1 MGVVAQRLNGIVVID
16 KPEGIASYDVV
27 RRLKG
32 LVSGVKVG
40 FLGTLDPLATGVLPI
55 LLGEGTKLAP
65 FLEAGRKVYEASL
78 LLGVVTD
85 TQDREGEVV
94 KTVDLAA
101 CDVSSSKIEEVIK
114 RFRGK
119 IMQRPPM
126 FSALKLK
133 GVPLYKLAR
142 RGEEAERALREVEI
156 YELNVTEI
164 DLPSV
169 SLYIECSKG
178 TYIRTLAHDIGKEL
192 GCGAHVTALRRTR
205 SGPFALEDAL
215 PLAEVE
221 VLLRQ
226 RRLKQ
231 HLISLAQAMA
241 FLPAMEVGEAAAREI
256 SHGQVLPVEGV
267 HQRRQLEAPQVPS
280 VAQQHLPPDGTP
292 SSAEIILRCGADNQ
306 FSIQKRAGHFNKNMV
321 VGMPHSGRGLKE
333 GEVVKVV
340 AKKEGGLVAVAEI
353 RQGDRGLVL
362 RPLRVFHD
370 AFTKRRLYG
379 KKKDSIMVDQG
390 GR

>member
-1 MGVVAQRLNGIVVID
+1 MTEFVLRLNGIVVID

-40 FLGTLDPLATGVLPI
+40 FLGTLDPLATGVLPL

-85 TQDREGEVV
+85 TQDREGQILQS
-94 KTVDLAA
+94 VDLGAYDLSPA
-101 CDVSSSKIEEVIK
+101 KIEEVIK
-114 RFRGK
+114 QFRGK

-126 FSALKLK
+126 YSALKHK
-133 GVPLYKLAR
+133 GEPLYKLAR

-156 YELNVTEI
+156 YELRVTEI
-164 DLPSV
+164 NPPSLG
-169 SLYIECSKG
+169 LYVECSKG
-178 TYIRTLAHDIGKEL
+178 TYIRTLAHDIGGAL
-192 GCGAHVTALRRTR
+192 GCGASVAALRRTR
-205 SGPFALEDAL
+205 SGPFSIDVAL

-231 HLISLAQAMA
+231 HLIPLAQAMG
-241 FLPAMEVGEAAAREI
+241 FLPVMEVGEMAALQI
-256 SHGQVLPVEGV
+256 SHGQVIPLRGV
-267 HQRRQLEAPQVPS
+267 DQEIPQVP
-280 VAQQHLPPDGTP
+280 L
-292 SSAEIILRCGADNQ
+292 
-306 FSIQKRAGHFNKNMV
+306 HFNKNMV

-333 GEVVKVV
+333 GEVVRVV
-340 AKKEGGLVAVAEI
+340 TKKEGGLVAVAEI
-353 RQGDRGLVL
+353 RQGAGGLVL

-370 AFTKRRLYG
+370 AFTKRPPYG
-379 KKKDSIMVDQG
+379 KNKNSTMVNQG